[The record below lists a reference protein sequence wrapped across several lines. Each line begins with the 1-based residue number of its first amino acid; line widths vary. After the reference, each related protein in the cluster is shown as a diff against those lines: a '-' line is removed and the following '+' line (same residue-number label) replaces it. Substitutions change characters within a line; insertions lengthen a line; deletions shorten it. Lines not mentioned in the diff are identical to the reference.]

1 MTGYVL
7 KISGGSVTWN
17 SQRQSTVSLSTTE
30 AEYVAASS
38 VAKEAMWIRGLLRDM
53 QEPIEK
59 TTPIFMDNQSA
70 IKLVHNAEFNK
81 KTKHAEVRYHYIREK
96 YASDEIDVSYVTN
109 KKQIADILT
118 KPIPRD
124 RFEILRNMLSVKKM

>member
-109 KKQIADILT
+109 AICTFISALVQNA
-118 KPIPRD
+118 
-124 RFEILRNMLSVKKM
+124 